1 MCCVQ
6 NNMTV
11 SYSSFQNLDV
21 LYSTLLYKP
30 NSYQAY
36 SSRCL
41 ICLFL
46 IDFIFLKKYL
56 GKEKGDTFRKSVCRV
71 SCSDSGDSDG
81 VDSKTDS
88 PKKARK
94 ADKREEKNN
103 KEAEKER
110 RKKQSHEKVLIKHFV
125 LIVTELWCQVSYQK
139 QFTVVSMLFN
149 SSFAELLLF
158 LIFPSI
164 IVAFH
169 SVHTINLYKF
179 MKS

>member
-1 MCCVQ
+1 M
-6 NNMTV
+6 
-11 SYSSFQNLDV
+11 
-21 LYSTLLYKP
+21 
-30 NSYQAY
+30 
-36 SSRCL
+36 
-41 ICLFL
+41 
-46 IDFIFLKKYL
+46 
-56 GKEKGDTFRKSVCRV
+56 
-71 SCSDSGDSDG
+71 CSDSGDSDG

-94 ADKREEKNN
+94 AVKREEKNN

-149 SSFAELLLF
+149 SSFTELLLF

-169 SVHTINLYKF
+169 SVPYGYTQSICTNLWRVKLDFTNMSYF
-179 MKS
+179 LTY

>member
-46 IDFIFLKKYL
+46 IDFIFLKNIS
-56 GKEKGDTFRKSVCRV
+56 EKKREIHFGSQFAAFRALIVETVMEQIVRLIVQKRQEKQISE
-71 SCSDSGDSDG
+71 
-81 VDSKTDS
+81 
-88 PKKARK
+88 KKRII
-94 ADKREEKNN
+94 KRLKKKEEKNN
-103 KEAEKER
+103 HMKRFLKSTLLLQLLSFGV
-110 RKKQSHEKVLIKHFV
+110 KSHIK
-125 LIVTELWCQVSYQK
+125 
-139 QFTVVSMLFN
+139 N
-149 SSFAELLLF
+149 SSLQCQCYSTPHLLNYCYF
-158 LIFPSI
+158 
-164 IVAFH
+164 
-169 SVHTINLYKF
+169 
-179 MKS
+179 